1 MKWKSGDETTERGYK
16 FTYDNLSRLTAAA
29 YGESANL
36 TSNPN
41 QFNEVVTYNDKAGN
55 IKTLQRRGKLDSGYG
70 EIDNLTYA
78 YTGNKLTKVHDA
90 VTTPIT
96 YEGAF
101 HFVDRANV
109 DNEYAYDKNGNLAK
123 DLNKNITSITYNSL
137 NLPEVITYSGG
148 GTITYVYD
156 GVGSKLSVVYQ
167 SGGVTTRMDYVA
179 NKVYRNGTIS
189 MLLTEEGYATFSGT
203 TPTYYYYLKDHQG
216 NNRVVVNQSD
226 TVQQV
231 NHYYPFGGLFG
242 EGLQTSKQPYKYNGK
257 EFDRQF
263 GLDLYDYGTRYYDP
277 AIGRWGNPDPL
288 LEKYYSI
295 SPYVYVANNPVR
307 FVDQDGMFFDDYSI
321 DEREKRVRIIK
332 QDEKVDRVFD
342 RNSPKGREIEKG
354 SFDLE
359 KYRAEG
365 YKIETVVPAG
375 MGATDLGL
383 SIFGGEMA
391 AVKIGSWIGKG
402 VSAWKASR
410 AAKAVDATAEVG
422 TNVAKTST
430 TGFRY
435 MSQAEL
441 KAIQETGYLR
451 GGWSGETYFTKDLY
465 KSAAKAQ
472 SRLSL
477 GNSPALRVEFEIL
490 NNPTLLRNGT
500 KVTPLNRMIGGGL
513 NS

>member
-1 MKWKSGDETTERGYK
+1 MWPT
-16 FTYDNLSRLTAAA
+16 
-29 YGESANL
+29 
-36 TSNPN
+36 
-41 QFNEVVTYNDKAGN
+41 
-55 IKTLQRRGKLDSGYG
+55 
-70 EIDNLTYA
+70 
-78 YTGNKLTKVHDA
+78 
-90 VTTPIT
+90 
-96 YEGAF
+96 
-101 HFVDRANV
+101 
-109 DNEYAYDKNGNLAK
+109 
-123 DLNKNITSITYNSL
+123 
-137 NLPEVITYSGG
+137 
-148 GTITYVYD
+148 
-156 GVGSKLSVVYQ
+156 
-167 SGGVTTRMDYVA
+167 
-179 NKVYRNGTIS
+179 KVYRNGTIS
-189 MLLTEEGYATFSGT
+189 MLLTEEGYATFSEA

-216 NNRVVVNQSD
+216 NNRVVVNQSG

-257 EFDRQF
+257 EFDRIEVLSGF
-263 GLDLYDYGTRYYDP
+263 GGLDLYDYGTRHYDP

-422 TNVAKTST
+422 ANVAKEGVKYSDDLIKVAQKLYPDKA
-430 TGFRY
+430 GKKELHHPFPKY
-435 MSQAEL
+435 MGGAEKQTLVPLDASYHQIITNEFYKYWPKKLPGQVKTYPTYQQA
-441 KAIQETGYLR
+441 QEIMQKIYSKYPLP
-451 GGWSGETYFTKDLY
+451 
-465 KSAAKAQ
+465 
-472 SRLSL
+472 
-477 GNSPALRVEFEIL
+477 GN
-490 NNPTLLRNGT
+490 
-500 KVTPLNRMIGGGL
+500 
-513 NS
+513 

>member
-1 MKWKSGDETTERGYK
+1 MKL
-16 FTYDNLSRLTAAA
+16 F
-29 YGESANL
+29 
-36 TSNPN
+36 
-41 QFNEVVTYNDKAGN
+41 
-55 IKTLQRRGKLDSGYG
+55 IKILL
-70 EIDNLTYA
+70 
-78 YTGNKLTKVHDA
+78 
-90 VTTPIT
+90 
-96 YEGAF
+96 
-101 HFVDRANV
+101 FVLIALVANV
-109 DNEYAYDKNGNLAK
+109 NVTSA
-123 DLNKNITSITYNSL
+123 SITFSNIQEKANS
-137 NLPEVITYSGG
+137 NLFHAQIAKTEFKFSENDLANCCQNQQDLVDYRNRGEGVEVIAAKTSTSLVTKYPAVAKVAGTAERTFLMPGQVIDRYGAMGGKWFSTPGTSYGARSIPSG
-148 GTITYVYD
+148 
-156 GVGSKLSVVYQ
+156 LSPHTQ
-167 SGGVTTRMDYVA
+167 F
-179 NKVYRNGTIS
+179 KVLKPFEVQKSLASPG
-189 MLLTEEGYATFSGT
+189 MFSG
-203 TPTYYYYLKDHQG
+203 Q
-216 NNRVVVNQSD
+216 
-226 TVQQV
+226 
-231 NHYYPFGGLFG
+231 
-242 EGLQTSKQPYKYNGK
+242 
-257 EFDRQF
+257 
-263 GLDLYDYGTRYYDP
+263 
-277 AIGRWGNPDPL
+277 
-288 LEKYYSI
+288 
-295 SPYVYVANNPVR
+295 
-307 FVDQDGMFFDDYSI
+307 
-321 DEREKRVRIIK
+321 REKRVRIIK

-410 AAKAVDATAEVG
+410 AAKAVAATAEVG

>member
-1 MKWKSGDETTERGYK
+1 
-16 FTYDNLSRLTAAA
+16 
-29 YGESANL
+29 
-36 TSNPN
+36 
-41 QFNEVVTYNDKAGN
+41 
-55 IKTLQRRGKLDSGYG
+55 
-70 EIDNLTYA
+70 
-78 YTGNKLTKVHDA
+78 
-90 VTTPIT
+90 
-96 YEGAF
+96 
-101 HFVDRANV
+101 
-109 DNEYAYDKNGNLAK
+109 
-123 DLNKNITSITYNSL
+123 
-137 NLPEVITYSGG
+137 
-148 GTITYVYD
+148 
-156 GVGSKLSVVYQ
+156 
-167 SGGVTTRMDYVA
+167 
-179 NKVYRNGTIS
+179 
-189 MLLTEEGYATFSGT
+189 MLLTEEGYATFSEA

-216 NNRVVVNQSD
+216 NNRVVVNQSG

-257 EFDRQF
+257 EFDRIEVLSGF
-263 GLDLYDYGTRYYDP
+263 GGLDLYDYGTRHYDP

-410 AAKAVDATAEVG
+410 TAKAVDATAEVG
-422 TNVAKTST
+422 ANAAKTVGSGAQYSVALETKLASNLYPGKGYYSHFKAANTSLSNAMASDAAFSSSMSKLGISIPRSST
-430 TGFRY
+430 G
-435 MSQAEL
+435 S
-441 KAIQETGYLR
+441 I
-451 GGWSGETYFTKDLY
+451 
-465 KSAAKAQ
+465 
-472 SRLSL
+472 L
-477 GNSPALRVEFEIL
+477 GKSPANWVWHHDINTGVMQLVPKTQHTFGSPFW
-490 NNPTLLRNGT
+490 NTMYP
-500 KVTPLNRMIGGGL
+500 GGVGGM
-513 NS
+513 SI